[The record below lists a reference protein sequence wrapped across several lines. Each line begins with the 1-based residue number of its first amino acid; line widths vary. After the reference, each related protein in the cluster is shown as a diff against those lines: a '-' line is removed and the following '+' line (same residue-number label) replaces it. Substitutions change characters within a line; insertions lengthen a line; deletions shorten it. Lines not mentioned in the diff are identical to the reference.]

1 MRPLRLTVE
10 AFTCFK
16 ERQEPL
22 DLSGL
27 ELFAIAGPTGAGKSS
42 LLDAIIYALY
52 GRVPRMRRGYSELIS
67 LGRDRMSV
75 MLDFRVGQR
84 EFRITRIGRRARSAE
99 AQLDELTE
107 SGEKSIA
114 GGVQSVDSHV
124 VRLLGLRY
132 EAFTQAVVL
141 PQGDFAHFLK
151 SQPRERREILRDL
164 LRLQVYERMRK
175 AAAEFSRELD
185 GRLGGVRERLSDD
198 YAEVKPQQLAEL
210 ERRLK
215 TLNKES
221 RKMTEQLTALQKTVE
236 DKRADYQKTQELAEK
251 RTRLAKL
258 EKRQRQIETVEKS
271 LAAARKVTP
280 LLPLID
286 AATAAEQRS
295 AEDRHRSLQAIDAL
309 RDLRARQDEAS
320 RQLDETRRRAEEL
333 PELTKKIQAL
343 DELRGLLVPRE
354 SAARRRDEAR
364 ARLRDLERSV
374 QAAAKEET
382 LARETVEQLKQDL
395 ETASK
400 QLDGLGYD
408 LDEDRQL
415 DATRDRASALAA
427 QRETAADAASEARDA
442 EGQVSREKR
451 IVLEK
456 KAAVEKLTKS
466 LQARSR
472 AREKVAA
479 ERQEAEKTHAAAHL
493 RSQLERGQKCPVC
506 EQVVAKLPRA
516 MGVAPLDEMRSRLES
531 AQLAEERA
539 RSSMDVEMEAEA
551 EARAILKASE
561 REVEKGK
568 KKAAKLEESVER
580 REHQLGRVIGHRVD
594 GERGHNLEERI
605 LSAIKRMA
613 KEREAYQQGVQQ
625 RAALERKF
633 LEAQGVLDKRKQA
646 SSALDEQLQGADARA
661 REAEDEIA
669 QLQDKIGAV
678 TQSPDPMKERDRLAA
693 QKDNIETSRRKAEET
708 ERRTSG
714 DLSSMNKAV
723 EEAERSARESARVAH
738 EARKKVVDAMRVTG
752 FRDEETIRKAA
763 LSAADSDR
771 MESEVTSYRQE
782 RHAAEQR
789 VAELEKT
796 LAGAEVSEQ
805 DLRHVEEELTIKRRD
820 HEEGLKKRAELEQE
834 VNELRRR
841 LERAAELSARQAS
854 LEQESALYHRLAT
867 DLRSENFQAYLL
879 EEAFRELVTG
889 ASIRLENLSGR
900 YTLEYEQ
907 DAFHVLDGEN
917 AGERRSADTLSGG
930 ETFLASLALA
940 LELSEQVQRAAGAV
954 NLDSLFIDEGFGTL
968 DPETL
973 DTVAAAIE
981 SLHVGGRMV
990 GIITHIPELTER
1002 LPACIR
1008 VERDVEGSR
1017 VRQQTI

>member
-27 ELFAIAGPTGAGKSS
+27 GLFAIAGPTGAGKSS

-84 EFRITRIGRRARSAE
+84 EFRITRVGRRTRSAE

-107 SGEKSIA
+107 SEEKSIV

-164 LRLQVYERMRK
+164 LRLQVYERMRR
-175 AAAEFSRELD
+175 AAAVSSRELAV
-185 GRLGGVRERLSDD
+185 RLGGVRERLSDD
-198 YAEVKPQQLAEL
+198 YAEVNPQQLAEL

-221 RKMTEQLTALQKTVE
+221 RQVTEQLTVLQKTVE

-251 RTRLAKL
+251 RTRLAEL
-258 EKRQRQIETVEKS
+258 EKRQRQIETTEKR

-280 LLPLID
+280 LLPVITV
-286 AATAAEQRS
+286 ATAAEQRS
-295 AEDRHRSLQAIDAL
+295 AEDRHRSLEAIDAI
-309 RDLRARQDEAS
+309 RDIRARQEEAS
-320 RQLDETRRRAEEL
+320 RQLDEMRRRAEEL

-343 DELRGLLVPRE
+343 DELKGLLVPRE

-382 LARETVEQLKQDL
+382 LAREAMEQLKGDF
-395 ETASK
+395 ETAS
-400 QLDGLGYD
+400 QHLTGLGYAA
-408 LDEDRQL
+408 DEDRQL

-427 QRETAADAASEARDA
+427 QRETAAEAASEARDA

-456 KAAVEKLTKS
+456 KAAVAKS
-466 LQARSR
+466 KKFLQARAR
-472 AREKVAA
+472 ALEKVEA
-479 ERQEAEKTHAAAHL
+479 ERQEAEQAHAAAHL
-493 RSQLERGQKCPVC
+493 SSQLEQGKQCPVC
-506 EQVVAKLPRA
+506 EQVVEKLPRA
-516 MGVAPLDEMRSRLES
+516 KGVARLDEMRSRLES
-531 AQLAEERA
+531 VRLAEERA
-539 RSSMDVEMEAEA
+539 RSSMDREIEVEA
-551 EARAILKASE
+551 EARAIVKASE
-561 REVEKGK
+561 REVEKEK
-568 KKAAKLEESVER
+568 KRAARLKESVEQ
-580 REHQLGRVIGHRVD
+580 REHELGTLIGHRVD

-605 LSAIKRMA
+605 LSAIKRLA

-625 RAALERKF
+625 RDELERQF
-633 LEAQGVLDKRKQA
+633 LEAEGALDKRKQT
-646 SSALDEQLQGADARA
+646 SSVLNEQQQVADARA

-678 TQSPDPMKERDRLAA
+678 TQNPDPMKERDRLAA
-693 QKDNIETSRRKAEET
+693 LKDDIETSKRKAEET
-708 ERRTSG
+708 ERRTSE

-723 EEAERSARESARVAH
+723 EEAERSARKSAHVAL
-738 EARKKVVDAMRVTG
+738 EARKKVVDAMRVAG
-752 FRDEETIRKAA
+752 FSNEETIRKAA
-763 LSAADSDR
+763 LSDADSDR

-789 VAELEKT
+789 VAELEKM
-796 LAGAEVSEQ
+796 LAGAELSQ
-805 DLRHVEEELTIKRRD
+805 QSLRHVEEELTLKRRD
-820 HEEGLKKRAELEQE
+820 HEEGLKKRAELEQAA
-834 VNELRRR
+834 NELRRR
-841 LERAAELSARQAS
+841 LERAAELSVRQAS
-854 LEQESALYHRLAT
+854 LERESSLYHRLAT

-889 ASIRLENLSGR
+889 ASIRLESLSGR
-900 YTLEYEQ
+900 YSLEYEQ

-990 GIITHIPELTER
+990 GIVTHIPELTER
-1002 LPACIR
+1002 LPARIL
-1008 VERDVEGSR
+1008 VDRDAAGSR
-1017 VRQQTI
+1017 MCQPTF